1 MSRIAHAAGRKVFSG
16 IVGHELSQIN
26 KDRQGA
32 YEKILDTAEKYM
44 NEFDLG
50 INWEYLRRVTLN
62 PEYTLNRYVSSM
74 VEYWKRNPITYRLS
88 TGGRFFAV

>member
-16 IVGHELSQIN
+16 IVEHELSQIN

-50 INWEYLRRVTLN
+50 INWE
-62 PEYTLNRYVSSM
+62 
-74 VEYWKRNPITYRLS
+74 
-88 TGGRFFAV
+88 